1 MWSEIRRNPR
11 ALFYALLIHVAL
23 LVLVTF
29 GLDWDS
35 QLQSVPRAP
44 VVEAVAVDQS
54 LVDQELQKIRDLE
67 AERERKKD
75 EAIKTRERE
84 EQRLA
89 EVKQQQA
96 AEQQRL
102 AELEQQRAA
111 EAAATKRRQ
120 EAEKKRQAEVKQQ
133 QAAEQR
139 RLAELEQQRAAEAA
153 ETKRRQEAEKK
164 RQAEVKQQ
172 QAAEQKRLA
181 ELEQQKQA
189 AEKKRRDE
197 EARLAA
203 LEAQRKVDEQK
214 RQAAAEAERQRRA
227 EETAQRQREIAA
239 ETERQAAEA
248 DRVAQSTAVRY
259 TALIRDRVERSWLR
273 SPGLPDKLEALL
285 LVRLDPFGE
294 VLEARIVRSSG
305 NALFDR
311 SAEAAVKKASPL
323 PVPSDVTIYN
333 RFFREFQFVFK
344 PEG

>member
-11 ALFYALLIHVAL
+11 ALFYALLIHAAL

-35 QLQSVPRAP
+35 QLQSVPRTP

-54 LVDQELQKIRDLE
+54 LVDKELQKIRDLE

-96 AEQQRL
+96 AEQKRL
-102 AELEQQRAA
+102 AELE
-111 EAAATKRRQ
+111 K
-120 EAEKKRQAEVKQQ
+120 
-133 QAAEQR
+133 
-139 RLAELEQQRAAEAA
+139 QRAAEAA
-153 ETKRRQEAEKK
+153 EAKQRQEAEQK
-164 RQAEVKQQ
+164 RLAEVKQQ
-172 QAAEQKRLA
+172 QVAEQKRLA
-181 ELEQQKQA
+181 ELEQQRATKAAEAKRQQEAEKKRLAELERQKQA
-189 AEKKRRDE
+189 AAKQRRDE

-227 EETAQRQREIAA
+227 EETAQRQREIEAEAA
-239 ETERQAAEA
+239 RQAAEA

-305 NALFDR
+305 NPLFDR